1 MDMNF
6 GDIFVVIDDGKNY
19 LCEPCAVEEK
29 IELGSPQVNTW
40 EVGSDGW
47 LNPIMCKKC
56 KRSIPVICDGE
67 PAKAKK
73 GMDDSNKLLHLQ
85 PKLSTQLRELA
96 ERVQADRETEAKRHE
111 RYLAEW
117 MGQRV
122 DETAGL
128 LFDYLEE
135 GLRKRV
141 QASIRAGSWITLEA
155 VTTGVPAEIQ
165 RKFHDAVVKIVID
178 RFRHEGLEVEPMHPE
193 CWDEKSVFDYGENAA
208 PGGCNSTIN
217 FRF

>member
-6 GDIFVVIDDGKNY
+6 GDIFVVLYDGQSY

-29 IELGSPQVNTW
+29 IELESQSVCTW
-40 EVGSDGW
+40 AVGSDGW

-67 PAKAKK
+67 PAKTKK
-73 GMDDSNKLLHLQ
+73 DMSDNDKLLHLR

-96 ERVQADRETEAKRHE
+96 KRAQSDKETEAKRHE

-117 MGQRV
+117 MGDRV
-122 DETAGL
+122 DEAAGKM
-128 LFDYLEE
+128 FDHLEE
-135 GLRKRV
+135 ELRKKV
-141 QASIRAGSWITLEA
+141 QSSIRAGSWITLEA
-155 VTTGVPAEIQ
+155 VTSGAPAEIQ
-165 RKFHDAVVKIVID
+165 REFHNAVVKIVID
-178 RFRHEGLEVEPMHPE
+178 RFKHEGFEVASMYPE

-208 PGGCNSTIN
+208 PNGCSCPIN
-217 FRF
+217 VKF